1 MKRPVPALSVLDA
14 MPFGKYR
21 GQIVGTVI
29 EEDAEYVAWLLRETE
44 NFDLDEDALR
54 YLESCR

>member
-1 MKRPVPALSVLDA
+1 